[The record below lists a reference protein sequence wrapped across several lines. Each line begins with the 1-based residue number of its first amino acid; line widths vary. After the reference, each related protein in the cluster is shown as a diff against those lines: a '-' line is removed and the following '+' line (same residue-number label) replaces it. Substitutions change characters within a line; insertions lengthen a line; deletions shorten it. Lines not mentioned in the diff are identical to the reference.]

1 MVSYDKSVQIN
12 SRWMKSMKQILIVGA
27 GKGGT
32 ALFRLFKET
41 KRMKICAIV
50 DKDPNAPAMKLAEE
64 MNVHTSTEWKE
75 WIHHNIDIVVN
86 VTGEEDLF
94 EKMIELFPRKTII
107 IPGSVANIIYELIH
121 EKTTLT
127 NEVKVQ
133 ANRLEL
139 ILNHMNDGMIV
150 VNKDEQVQLLNRR
163 AEQILGKKERDYIGK
178 HVKELLKTSRLSHVL
193 RSQRKELNQ
202 KTILDNGK
210 KVIASRIPIINK
222 TGDLVGAFAVFKDIT
237 EVVQLAEENTDLN
250 EIKTMLEAII
260 KSSDEAI
267 SVVDENGNGLI
278 INPAYTRLTGLT
290 ENEVI
295 GKPATVDISEGDSVH
310 LKVLKTRRAV
320 RGVHMKVG
328 PARKEVIVNV
338 APVIVQGKMK
348 GSVGVLHDVSEL
360 QSVTKELKRARQI
373 IRNLEARYTFDDIIG
388 NSPEMKL
395 ALEQAKVGAKT
406 PAIVLLRGETGTG
419 KELFAHAIHHE
430 SDRKYNKFLRVNCS
444 TLSES
449 MLEKELFGSADEK
462 LTGRKGLFEQANNG
476 SIFLDEIGNLS
487 LTIQE
492 KLLRVLKENQVIP
505 VGATKPISVDVRVI
519 AGTNINLEKAVMNK
533 KFREDLYYQIN
544 KLPISIPSLKER
556 KEDIP
561 VLVEHII
568 YQLNEEYGKNVQGIS
583 DEALDKLM
591 QYHWPGNIREMANV
605 ISHSMIFIGNTEEQI
620 EVSHLPELQTKQS
633 TFSDGSVETEK
644 PLKLQEALDRYEKM
658 YLQEVYQKCNKNK
671 TKTAKVLQISVR
683 NLYYKL
689 EKYRIE

>member
-1 MVSYDKSVQIN
+1 
-12 SRWMKSMKQILIVGA
+12 MKQILIVGA

>member
-1 MVSYDKSVQIN
+1 
-12 SRWMKSMKQILIVGA
+12 MKQILIVGA

-41 KRMKICAIV
+41 KSMQICAIV
-50 DKDPNAPAMKLAEE
+50 DKDADAPAMKLAEE
-64 MNVHTSTEWKE
+64 MDVHTSTEWKD
-75 WIHHNIDIVVN
+75 WIHHDIDIVIN
-86 VTGEEDLF
+86 VTGEEELF

-121 EKTTLT
+121 EKTVLT
-127 NEVKVQ
+127 DEVKVQ
-133 ANRLEL
+133 ASRLEL

-150 VNKDEQVQLLNRR
+150 VNKMEQVQLLNRR
-163 AEQILGKKERDYIGK
+163 AEQILGKKEKDYKGK
-178 HVKELLKTSRLSHVL
+178 HIKDLLKTNRLSHVL

-267 SVVDENGNGLI
+267 SVVDEHGKGLI
-278 INPAYTRLTGLT
+278 INPAYTRITGLT
-290 ENEVI
+290 EEEVI

-310 LKVLKTRRAV
+310 MKVLKNRRAV

-328 PARKEVIVNV
+328 PSKKDVIVNG
-338 APVIVQGKMK
+338 APVIVQGKIK

-360 QSVTKELKRARQI
+360 QSVTRELKRARQI

-388 NSPEMKL
+388 NSSEMKL
-395 ALEQAKVGAKT
+395 ALEQAKVAAKA

-430 SDRKYNKFLRVNCS
+430 SDRKFNKFIRVNCAA
-444 TLSES
+444 LSEP
-449 MLEKELFGSADEK
+449 MLEKELFGSAEEQAEHLK
-462 LTGRKGLFEQANNG
+462 KKEGLFEQANNG
-476 SIFLDEIGNLS
+476 SIFLDEIGELS
-487 LTIQE
+487 LSIQE
-492 KLLRVLKENQVIP
+492 KLIHVLKENRVTP
-505 VGATKPISVDVRVI
+505 VGASNSVPVDVRVI
-519 AGTNINLEKAVMNK
+519 AGTNTNLEKAVMNE
-533 KFREDLYYQIN
+533 KFREDLYYLIN

-556 KEDIP
+556 EEDIP
-561 VLVEHII
+561 ELVEHII
-568 YQLNEEYGKNVQGIS
+568 HQLNEEYGKNVQKIS
-583 DEALDKLM
+583 DEALKKLM
-591 QYHWPGNIREMANV
+591 AYHWPGNVREMANV
-605 ISHSMIFIGNTEEQI
+605 ISHSMIFIGNMEEQI
-620 EVSHLPELQTKQS
+620 EVSHLPKLQTKEMTAGPDMVQ
-633 TFSDGSVETEK
+633 TDK
-644 PLKLQEALDRYEKM
+644 PLKLQEALDRFEKK
-658 YLQEVYQKCNKNK
+658 YLQEVYLQCNKNK
-671 TKTAKVLQISVR
+671 TKTAKALQISVR

-689 EKYRIE
+689 EKYQLE

>member
-1 MVSYDKSVQIN
+1 
-12 SRWMKSMKQILIVGA
+12 MKQILIVGA

-64 MNVHTSTEWKE
+64 MNIHTSTEWKE

-86 VTGEEDLF
+86 VTGEEDVF

-163 AEQILGKKERDYIGK
+163 AEQILGKKERDYKGK
-178 HVKELLKTSRLSHVL
+178 HIKELLKTSRLSHVL

-290 ENEVI
+290 EEEVI

-328 PARKEVIVNV
+328 PARKDVIVNV

-388 NSPEMKL
+388 HSPEMKL

-444 TLSES
+444 ALSES

-462 LTGRKGLFEQANNG
+462 LANRKGLFEQANNG

-487 LTIQE
+487 LAIQE
-492 KLLRVLKENQVIP
+492 KLLHVLKENKVVP
-505 VGATKPISVDVRVI
+505 VGATKPVPVDVRVI

-533 KFREDLYYQIN
+533 HFREDLYYQIN

-561 VLVEHII
+561 MLVEHII

-620 EVSHLPELQTKQS
+620 EASHLPELQTKQS
-633 TFSDGSVETEK
+633 TFSEGNVQTEE

-658 YLQEVYQKCNKNK
+658 YLQEVYQQCNKNK

-689 EKYRIE
+689 EKYQIE

>member
-1 MVSYDKSVQIN
+1 
-12 SRWMKSMKQILIVGA
+12 MKQVLIVGA

-50 DKDPNAPAMKLAEE
+50 DKNPNAPAMKLAEE
-64 MNVHTSTEWKE
+64 MNVHTSTEWKN
-75 WIHHNIDIVVN
+75 WIHHDIDIVIN

-94 EKMIELFPRKTII
+94 EEMIALFPRKTII
-107 IPGSVANIIYELIH
+107 IPGTVANIMYELIH
-121 EKTTLT
+121 EKTNLT

-150 VNKDEQVQLLNRR
+150 VNKNEQVQLLNRR
-163 AEQILGKKERDYIGK
+163 AEQILGKKEKEHKGK
-178 HVKELLKTSRLSHVL
+178 HVKELLKTSRLPHVL
-193 RSQRKELNQ
+193 RSQRTELNQ
-202 KTILDNGK
+202 KTILDNDK

-267 SVVDENGNGLI
+267 SVVDEQGKGLI
-278 INPAYTRLTGLT
+278 INPAYTRITGLT
-290 ENEVI
+290 EEEVI
-295 GKPATVDISEGDSVH
+295 GKPATVDISEGESVH

-328 PARKEVIVNV
+328 PSKKDVIVNV
-338 APVIVQGKMK
+338 APIIVQGKMK

-360 QSVTKELKRARQI
+360 QAVTKELKRARQI
-373 IRNLEARYTFDDIIG
+373 IRNLEERYTFDDIIG
-388 NSPEMKL
+388 HSPEMKL

-430 SDRKYNKFLRVNCS
+430 SDRKYNKFIRVNCAA
-444 TLSES
+444 LSEPN
-449 MLEKELFGSADEK
+449 LDKELFGSVEEDVGQ
-462 LTGRKGLFEQANNG
+462 LTKKKGLFEEANNG
-476 SIFLDEIGNLS
+476 TIFLDEIGELS
-487 LTIQE
+487 LSIQE
-492 KLLRVLKENQVIP
+492 KLLHVLRDKQVIP
-505 VGATKPISVDVRVI
+505 VGSTDPTPVDVRI
-519 AGTNINLEKAVMNK
+519 ITGTNINLEKAVMNN
-533 KFREDLYYQIN
+533 KFREDLYYQMN
-544 KLPISIPSLKER
+544 KLPISIPSLRER

-561 VLVEHII
+561 ILVQHII
-568 YQLNEEYGKNVQGIS
+568 EQLNEEYGKNVRGIS
-583 DEALDKLM
+583 EEALDKLRR
-591 QYHWPGNIREMANV
+591 YDWPGNVRELANV
-605 ISHSMIFIGNTEEQI
+605 ISHSMIFIGNIEEQI
-620 EVSHLPELQTKQS
+620 EASHLPELQTNKATIHQ
-633 TFSDGSVETEK
+633 DNEQVEE
-644 PLKLQEALDRYEKM
+644 PLKLQEALDRYEKR
-658 YLQEVYQKCNKNK
+658 YLEKVYQQCNKNK
-671 TKTAKVLQISVR
+671 TKTAKALQISVR

-689 EKYRIE
+689 EKYQIE

>member
-1 MVSYDKSVQIN
+1 
-12 SRWMKSMKQILIVGA
+12 MKSMKQILIVGA

-64 MNVHTSTEWKE
+64 MNIHTSTEWKE

-86 VTGEEDLF
+86 VTGEEDVF

-163 AEQILGKKERDYIGK
+163 AEQILGKKERDYKGK
-178 HVKELLKTSRLSHVL
+178 HIKELLKTSRLSHVL

-290 ENEVI
+290 EEEVI

-328 PARKEVIVNV
+328 PARKDVIVNV

-388 NSPEMKL
+388 HSPEMKL

-444 TLSES
+444 ALSES

-462 LTGRKGLFEQANNG
+462 LANRKGLFEQANNG

-487 LTIQE
+487 LAIQE
-492 KLLRVLKENQVIP
+492 KLLHVLKENKVVP
-505 VGATKPISVDVRVI
+505 VGATKPVPVDVRVI

-533 KFREDLYYQIN
+533 HFREDLYYQIN

-561 VLVEHII
+561 MLVEHII

-620 EVSHLPELQTKQS
+620 EASHLPELQTKQS
-633 TFSDGSVETEK
+633 TFSEGNVQTEE

-658 YLQEVYQKCNKNK
+658 YLQEVYQQCNKNK

-689 EKYRIE
+689 EKYQIE

>member
-1 MVSYDKSVQIN
+1 MVSYDESVQIN
-12 SRWMKSMKQILIVGA
+12 SRWMKSMKKILIVGA

-121 EKTTLT
+121 EKTILT

-462 LTGRKGLFEQANNG
+462 LMGRKGLFEQANNG

-633 TFSDGSVETEK
+633 TFSEGSVETEK
-644 PLKLQEALDRYEKM
+644 PLKLQEALDHYEKM

>member
-1 MVSYDKSVQIN
+1 M
-12 SRWMKSMKQILIVGA
+12 
-27 GKGGT
+27 
-32 ALFRLFKET
+32 
-41 KRMKICAIV
+41 
-50 DKDPNAPAMKLAEE
+50 
-64 MNVHTSTEWKE
+64 
-75 WIHHNIDIVVN
+75 
-86 VTGEEDLF
+86 
-94 EKMIELFPRKTII
+94 
-107 IPGSVANIIYELIH
+107 
-121 EKTTLT
+121 
-127 NEVKVQ
+127 
-133 ANRLEL
+133 
-139 ILNHMNDGMIV
+139 
-150 VNKDEQVQLLNRR
+150 
-163 AEQILGKKERDYIGK
+163 
-178 HVKELLKTSRLSHVL
+178 
-193 RSQRKELNQ
+193 
-202 KTILDNGK
+202 
-210 KVIASRIPIINK
+210 
-222 TGDLVGAFAVFKDIT
+222 VGAFAVFKDIT

-462 LTGRKGLFEQANNG
+462 LMGRKGLFEQANNG

-633 TFSDGSVETEK
+633 TFSEGSVETEK
-644 PLKLQEALDRYEKM
+644 PLKLQEALDHYEKNVFAGSLSEM
-658 YLQEVYQKCNKNK
+658 
-671 TKTAKVLQISVR
+671 
-683 NLYYKL
+683 
-689 EKYRIE
+689 

>member
-1 MVSYDKSVQIN
+1 MVSYDESVQIN
-12 SRWMKSMKQILIVGA
+12 SRWMKSMKKILIVGA

-121 EKTTLT
+121 EKTILT

-462 LTGRKGLFEQANNG
+462 LIGRKGLFEQANNG

-633 TFSDGSVETEK
+633 TFSEGSVETEK
-644 PLKLQEALDRYEKM
+644 PLKLQEALDHYEKM

>member
-1 MVSYDKSVQIN
+1 
-12 SRWMKSMKQILIVGA
+12 MKQILIVGA

-64 MNVHTSTEWKE
+64 MNIHTSTEWKE

-133 ANRLEL
+133 ASRLEL

-163 AEQILGKKERDYIGK
+163 AEQILGKKERDYKGK

-290 ENEVI
+290 EDEVI

-328 PARKEVIVNV
+328 PARKDVIVNV

-449 MLEKELFGSADEK
+449 MLEKELFGAAGEK

-487 LTIQE
+487 LAIQE
-492 KLLRVLKENQVIP
+492 KLLHVLKENQVVP
-505 VGATKPISVDVRVI
+505 VGATKPVSVDVRVI

-561 VLVEHII
+561 MLVEHII

-583 DEALDKLM
+583 NEALDKLM

-620 EVSHLPELQTKQS
+620 EASHLPELQTKQS
-633 TFSDGSVETEK
+633 TFSEGSVETEE

-658 YLQEVYQKCNKNK
+658 YLQEVYQQCNKNK

-689 EKYRIE
+689 EKYQIE

>member
-1 MVSYDKSVQIN
+1 
-12 SRWMKSMKQILIVGA
+12 MKQILIVGA

-64 MNVHTSTEWKE
+64 MNIHTSTEWKE

-133 ANRLEL
+133 ASRLEL

-163 AEQILGKKERDYIGK
+163 AEQILGKKERDYKGK

-290 ENEVI
+290 EDEVI

-328 PARKEVIVNV
+328 PARKDVIVNV

-430 SDRKYNKFLRVNCS
+430 SNRKYNKFLRVNCS

-449 MLEKELFGSADEK
+449 MLEKELFGAAGEK

-487 LTIQE
+487 LAIQE
-492 KLLRVLKENQVIP
+492 KLLHVLKENQVVP
-505 VGATKPISVDVRVI
+505 VGATKPVSVDVRVI

-561 VLVEHII
+561 MLVEHII

-620 EVSHLPELQTKQS
+620 EASHLPELQTKQS
-633 TFSDGSVETEK
+633 TFSEGSVETEE

-658 YLQEVYQKCNKNK
+658 YLQEVYQQCNKNK

-689 EKYRIE
+689 EKYQIE

>member
-1 MVSYDKSVQIN
+1 
-12 SRWMKSMKQILIVGA
+12 MKKILIVGA

-121 EKTTLT
+121 EKTILT

-462 LTGRKGLFEQANNG
+462 LIGRKGLFEQANNG

-633 TFSDGSVETEK
+633 TFSEGSVETEK
-644 PLKLQEALDRYEKM
+644 PLKLQEALDHYEKM

>member
-1 MVSYDKSVQIN
+1 
-12 SRWMKSMKQILIVGA
+12 MKKILIVGA

-121 EKTTLT
+121 EKTILT

-462 LTGRKGLFEQANNG
+462 LMGRKGLFEQANNG

-633 TFSDGSVETEK
+633 TFSEGSVETEK
-644 PLKLQEALDRYEKM
+644 PLKLQEALDHYEKM